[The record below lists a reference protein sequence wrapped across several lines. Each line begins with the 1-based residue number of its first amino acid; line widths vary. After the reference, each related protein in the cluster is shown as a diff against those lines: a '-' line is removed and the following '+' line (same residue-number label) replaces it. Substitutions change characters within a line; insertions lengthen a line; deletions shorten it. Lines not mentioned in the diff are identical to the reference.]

1 MDNDILYLKIDM
13 LLYFTLINLPKNL
26 HETRITTYISSEA
39 LSNYKKGKWK
49 MKVEKGRAKKT
60 KNHETLKHTESFT
73 FMSFVA

>member
-1 MDNDILYLKIDM
+1 MHHSNAKNRVIDMDNDILYLKIDM

-49 MKVEKGRAKKT
+49 MKVEKRKSQKKQ
-60 KNHETLKHTESFT
+60 KIMKH
-73 FMSFVA
+73 